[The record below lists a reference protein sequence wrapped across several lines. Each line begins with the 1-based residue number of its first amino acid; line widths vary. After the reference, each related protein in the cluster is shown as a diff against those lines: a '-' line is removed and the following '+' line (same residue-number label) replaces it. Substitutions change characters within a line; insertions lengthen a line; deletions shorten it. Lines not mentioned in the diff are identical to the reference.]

1 VVRRV
6 VRAIRR
12 FDRFMDLTLF
22 AGMEVSALA
31 VPTLW
36 FLLFARPAEAVAL
49 SALTA
54 LCATPLAVAA
64 FRGGYVGGA
73 RWPTPGHLGTLAG
86 RSAYYSLVVGGGTY
100 LGVAANLRWESF
112 ALGVLV
118 PAVACA
124 VAVSALPRAFRAFA
138 RLSRLSL

>member
-1 VVRRV
+1 MVRR
-6 VRAIRR
+6 AAGTIRR
-12 FDRFMDLTLF
+12 FDRYLNQSLT
-22 AGMEVSALA
+22 AGMEVSTLA

-73 RWPTPGHLGTLAG
+73 QWPAPGHLGTLAG

-100 LGVAANLRWESF
+100 LGVAANLHWGSF

-124 VAVSALPRAFRAFA
+124 VAVSALPRAFRSLA

>member
-1 VVRRV
+1 MA
-6 VRAIRR
+6 RAIRR
-12 FDRFMDLTLF
+12 FDRYLSRSLT

-64 FRGGYVGGA
+64 FRGGYVSDA
-73 RWPTPGHLGTLAG
+73 RWPAPGHLGTLAG

-100 LGVAANLRWESF
+100 LGVAAQLRWESF
-112 ALGVLV
+112 ALGVVV
-118 PAVACA
+118 PAVACV